1 MNVLKV
7 YVSVNCSA
15 KVPTYHEIVG
25 DSEDS
30 EEEEKLQKNKMKKVV
45 GEGTGGEEGGGEE
58 GGEEGETEEEEE
70 EEVDVSEDEESLNRQ
85 EDFERKYNFRFEEPG
100 GDLVSVSI
108 FPSKESVSL
117 LTSVCTLTVI
127 S

>member
-1 MNVLKV
+1 MC
-7 YVSVNCSA
+7 VSVNCSA

-30 EEEEKLQKNKMKKVV
+30 EEEEKLRKNKMKKTV

-58 GGEEGETEEEEE
+58 EETEEE

-100 GDLVSVSI
+100 GDLVSVSVF
-108 FPSKESVSL
+108 FPVKNQCSSAHLIVHTDCDIMIIYHRL
-117 LTSVCTLTVI
+117 H
-127 S
+127 